1 MSLTNL
7 KNTIRRYYGDFDQK
21 TLKEVYLY
29 AKKSYQD
36 KIRHSGNTQL
46 SHAVAVAQ
54 ILASWKMP
62 PYLVNVGLLHDVP
75 VDDRFGSEVKEI
87 LTNLQNIK
95 KIKLIN
101 TNNQKFIENLRLLFL
116 AMAKDLRVVLLLLA
130 ERLHD
135 TLDLDSFPLSIQPT
149 FAHETLEVFAPLAER
164 MGMGQLKGE
173 LEDLSFPYVHPEEYQ
188 WIKKIAAPH
197 FERAERVTSRNL
209 AEVKAKFVEHDLA
222 VEIHGRHK
230 RQYSLYKK
238 LIRPEINKDLSQIH
252 DLIAIR
258 IITPDRDSCYLALG
272 IIHSYWKPVPW
283 IGVSDFI
290 AQPKPNGYRSIHTK
304 VFDKH
309 GHIIEVQIRSQEM
322 HEQAE
327 FGEAAHYLYSQAK
340 YHGATQENLNKG
352 TAFPI
357 NKKIAWV
364 KNLSF
369 DLLKQDVLNSRIY
382 VFSPKGDVYDLPIG
396 ATPIDFAFTVHSD
409 LAYHLSG
416 AKVNEKIVPINI
428 PLKSGDVVE
437 IIKSKSKRIPPR
449 DWLTMVKTS
458 KARHDISKL
467 LKS

>member
-7 KNTIRRYYGDFDQK
+7 KNTIHRYYGDFDPK
-21 TLKEVYLY
+21 ALLDVYLY

-36 KIRHSGNTQL
+36 QIRHSGNSQL

-62 PYLVNVGLLHDVP
+62 PYLVNVGLLHDIA
-75 VDDRFGSEVKEI
+75 VDEHFGSEVKEI
-87 LTNLQNIK
+87 LENFQNIK

-116 AMAKDLRVVLLLLA
+116 SLAKDLRVVLLLLA

-135 TLDLDSFPLSIQPT
+135 TLDLESFPLSFQPG

-173 LEDLSFPYVHPEEYQ
+173 LEDLSFPFVHPEEYQ

-197 FERAERVTSRNL
+197 FERAEKITSRNL
-209 AEVKAKFVEHDLA
+209 AEIKAKFVEHKLT

-238 LIRPEINKDLSQIH
+238 LIRPEINKDLSQIY

-290 AQPKPNGYRSIHTK
+290 AQPKPNGYQSIHTK

-327 FGEAAHYLYSQAK
+327 YGEASHFLYTQAK
-340 YHGATQENLNKG
+340 YHGASQEDLKKG
-352 TAFPI
+352 TAFI
-357 NKKIAWV
+357 ASKKIAWI
-364 KNLSF
+364 KNLGF

-382 VFSPKGDVYDLPIG
+382 VFSPKGDVYDLPID

-416 AKVNEKIVPINI
+416 AKINEKIVPINT

-437 IIKSKSKRIPPR
+437 IIKSKNKRIPPR

-467 LKS
+467 IKS